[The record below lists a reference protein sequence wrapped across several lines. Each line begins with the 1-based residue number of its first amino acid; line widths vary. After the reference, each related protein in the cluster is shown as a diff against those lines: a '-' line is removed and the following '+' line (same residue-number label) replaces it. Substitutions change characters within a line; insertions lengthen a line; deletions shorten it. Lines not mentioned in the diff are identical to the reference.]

1 MRMRYYLRGLGIG
14 IVVTALLMGFTKGG
28 QKETLTDAEIV
39 ERAKSLGMLESSVLS
54 ADLGNKEEISVNDI
68 SEVAQQEETQQTE
81 PEAETGNPTQTDSE
95 KETETNSST
104 QIDSEKEIETDNPAK
119 TDLENK
125 IETDNPEKTK
135 SDAET
140 VKSDQADS
148 AEKTDNSKETEPAD
162 SNEITK
168 NDESNSSDKQ
178 GQENAA
184 EKRYVVTIYSGDGS
198 RTVANRLE
206 EMGVIEDA
214 AEFDRYLCQN
224 GYDKRLTTGNHEI
237 NAGADE
243 KEIAEALVKRVN

>member
-39 ERAKSLGMLESSVLS
+39 ERAKSLGMVESSVLS
-54 ADLGNKEEISVNDI
+54 ADLGDKEDISVNDI
-68 SEVAQQEETQQTE
+68 SEADQQEVMPETETETADNTEQTE
-81 PEAETGNPTQTDSE
+81 PETTDNTEQSKPETADDAEQSKPETADDTEQTEPETANNTEQSKPD
-95 KETETNSST
+95 KETEA
-104 QIDSEKEIETDNPAK
+104 E
-119 TDLENK
+119 
-125 IETDNPEKTK
+125 NPEKVG
-135 SDAET
+135 T
-140 VKSDQADS
+140 V
-148 AEKTDNSKETEPAD
+148 TGN
-162 SNEITK
+162 
-168 NDESNSSDKQ
+168 
-178 GQENAA
+178 
-184 EKRYVVTIYSGDGS
+184 RYVVTIYSGDGS

>member
-39 ERAKSLGMLESSVLS
+39 ERAKSLGMVESSVLS
-54 ADLGNKEEISVNDI
+54 ADLGDKEDISVNDI
-68 SEVAQQEETQQTE
+68 SEADQQEVMPETETETVNNTEQSKPETADDTEQTE
-81 PEAETGNPTQTDSE
+81 TETANNTEQSKPD
-95 KETETNSST
+95 KETE
-104 QIDSEKEIETDNPAK
+104 A
-119 TDLENK
+119 
-125 IETDNPEKTK
+125 DNPEKVG
-135 SDAET
+135 T
-140 VKSDQADS
+140 V
-148 AEKTDNSKETEPAD
+148 TGN
-162 SNEITK
+162 
-168 NDESNSSDKQ
+168 
-178 GQENAA
+178 
-184 EKRYVVTIYSGDGS
+184 RYVVTIYSGDGS

>member
-39 ERAKSLGMLESSVLS
+39 ERAKSLGMVESSVLS
-54 ADLGNKEEISVNDI
+54 ADLGDKEDISVNDI
-68 SEVAQQEETQQTE
+68 SEADQQEVMPETETETADNTEQTE
-81 PEAETGNPTQTDSE
+81 TETTDNTEQSKPETADDTEQTKPETTDNTEQTKPE
-95 KETETNSST
+95 KETE
-104 QIDSEKEIETDNPAK
+104 A
-119 TDLENK
+119 
-125 IETDNPEKTK
+125 DNPEEE
-135 SDAET
+135 ET
-140 VKSDQADS
+140 V
-148 AEKTDNSKETEPAD
+148 T
-162 SNEITK
+162 
-168 NDESNSSDKQ
+168 
-178 GQENAA
+178 

>member
-39 ERAKSLGMLESSVLS
+39 ERAKSLGMVESSVLS
-54 ADLGNKEEISVNDI
+54 ADLGDKEDISVNDI
-68 SEVAQQEETQQTE
+68 SEADQQEVMLETEPETADNTEQTE
-81 PEAETGNPTQTDSE
+81 PETTDNTEQSKPETADDAEQSKPETADDTEQTEPETANNTEQSKPD
-95 KETETNSST
+95 KETE
-104 QIDSEKEIETDNPAK
+104 A
-119 TDLENK
+119 
-125 IETDNPEKTK
+125 DNPEKVG
-135 SDAET
+135 T
-140 VKSDQADS
+140 V
-148 AEKTDNSKETEPAD
+148 TGN
-162 SNEITK
+162 
-168 NDESNSSDKQ
+168 
-178 GQENAA
+178 
-184 EKRYVVTIYSGDGS
+184 RYVVTIYSGDGS

>member
-39 ERAKSLGMLESSVLS
+39 ERAKSLGMVESSVLS
-54 ADLGNKEEISVNDI
+54 ADLGDKEDISVNDI
-68 SEVAQQEETQQTE
+68 SEADQQEVMPETEPETADNTEQTE
-81 PEAETGNPTQTDSE
+81 PETTDNTEQSKPETTDNTEQSKPETADDTEQTKPETTDNTEQTKPE
-95 KETETNSST
+95 KETE
-104 QIDSEKEIETDNPAK
+104 A
-119 TDLENK
+119 
-125 IETDNPEKTK
+125 DNPEEE
-135 SDAET
+135 ET
-140 VKSDQADS
+140 V
-148 AEKTDNSKETEPAD
+148 T
-162 SNEITK
+162 
-168 NDESNSSDKQ
+168 
-178 GQENAA
+178 

-214 AEFDRYLCQN
+214 AEFDRYLCRN

>member
-39 ERAKSLGMLESSVLS
+39 ERAKSLGMVESSVLS
-54 ADLGNKEEISVNDI
+54 ADLGDKEDISVNDI
-68 SEVAQQEETQQTE
+68 SEADQQEVMPETETETADNTEQTETETTDNTEQSKPEVADDTEQTE
-81 PEAETGNPTQTDSE
+81 PQTANNTEQSKPD
-95 KETETNSST
+95 KETE
-104 QIDSEKEIETDNPAK
+104 A
-119 TDLENK
+119 
-125 IETDNPEKTK
+125 DNPEKVG
-135 SDAET
+135 T
-140 VKSDQADS
+140 V
-148 AEKTDNSKETEPAD
+148 TGN
-162 SNEITK
+162 
-168 NDESNSSDKQ
+168 
-178 GQENAA
+178 
-184 EKRYVVTIYSGDGS
+184 RYVVTIYSGDGS

>member
-39 ERAKSLGMLESSVLS
+39 ERAKSLGMVESSVLS
-54 ADLGNKEEISVNDI
+54 ADLGDKEDISVNDI
-68 SEVAQQEETQQTE
+68 SEADQQEVMPETEPETADNTEQTE
-81 PEAETGNPTQTDSE
+81 PETTDNTEQSKPETADDTEQTEPETANNTEQSKPD
-95 KETETNSST
+95 KETE
-104 QIDSEKEIETDNPAK
+104 A
-119 TDLENK
+119 
-125 IETDNPEKTK
+125 DNPEKVG
-135 SDAET
+135 T
-140 VKSDQADS
+140 V
-148 AEKTDNSKETEPAD
+148 TGN
-162 SNEITK
+162 
-168 NDESNSSDKQ
+168 
-178 GQENAA
+178 
-184 EKRYVVTIYSGDGS
+184 RYVVTIYSGDGS

-214 AEFDRYLCQN
+214 EEFDRYLCQN

>member
-68 SEVAQQEETQQTE
+68 SEVAQQEAQQTE
-81 PEAETGNPTQTDSE
+81 PEAETDNPTQTDSE

-104 QIDSEKEIETDNPAK
+104 QIDSEKEIETDNP
-119 TDLENK
+119 
-125 IETDNPEKTK
+125 EKTK

-148 AEKTDNSKETEPAD
+148 
-162 SNEITK
+162 
-168 NDESNSSDKQ
+168 
-178 GQENAA
+178 A

>member
-39 ERAKSLGMLESSVLS
+39 ERAKSLGMVESSVLS
-54 ADLGNKEEISVNDI
+54 ADLGDKEDISVNDI
-68 SEVAQQEETQQTE
+68 SEADQQEVMPETETETADNTEQTE
-81 PEAETGNPTQTDSE
+81 PETTDNTEQSKPEVADDAEQSKPETADDTEQTEPETANNTEQSKPD
-95 KETETNSST
+95 KETEA
-104 QIDSEKEIETDNPAK
+104 E
-119 TDLENK
+119 
-125 IETDNPEKTK
+125 NPEKVG
-135 SDAET
+135 T
-140 VKSDQADS
+140 V
-148 AEKTDNSKETEPAD
+148 TGN
-162 SNEITK
+162 
-168 NDESNSSDKQ
+168 
-178 GQENAA
+178 
-184 EKRYVVTIYSGDGS
+184 RYVVTIYSGDGS

>member
-28 QKETLTDAEIV
+28 QKEMLTDAEIV

-81 PEAETGNPTQTDSE
+81 PEAETDNPTQTDSE
-95 KETETNSST
+95 KETETNSSI
-104 QIDSEKEIETDNPAK
+104 QIDSEKEIETDNPEK

-148 AEKTDNSKETEPAD
+148 
-162 SNEITK
+162 
-168 NDESNSSDKQ
+168 
-178 GQENAA
+178 A

>member
-54 ADLGNKEEISVNDI
+54 ADLGNEEEISVNDI

-81 PEAETGNPTQTDSE
+81 PEAETDNPTQTDSE

-104 QIDSEKEIETDNPAK
+104 QIDSEKEIETDNP
-119 TDLENK
+119 
-125 IETDNPEKTK
+125 EKTK

-148 AEKTDNSKETEPAD
+148 
-162 SNEITK
+162 
-168 NDESNSSDKQ
+168 
-178 GQENAA
+178 A

>member
-54 ADLGNKEEISVNDI
+54 ADLGNEEEISVNDI

-81 PEAETGNPTQTDSE
+81 PEAETDNPTQTDSE

-104 QIDSEKEIETDNPAK
+104 QIDSEKEIETDNPEK

-125 IETDNPEKTK
+125 IENDNPEKTK

-148 AEKTDNSKETEPAD
+148 
-162 SNEITK
+162 
-168 NDESNSSDKQ
+168 
-178 GQENAA
+178 A

>member
-39 ERAKSLGMLESSVLS
+39 ERAKSLGMVESSVLS
-54 ADLGNKEEISVNDI
+54 ADLGDKEDISVNDI
-68 SEVAQQEETQQTE
+68 SEADQQEVMPETETETADNTEQSKPETADDTEQTK
-81 PEAETGNPTQTDSE
+81 PETTDNTEQTKPE
-95 KETETNSST
+95 KETE
-104 QIDSEKEIETDNPAK
+104 A
-119 TDLENK
+119 
-125 IETDNPEKTK
+125 DNPEEE
-135 SDAET
+135 ET
-140 VKSDQADS
+140 V
-148 AEKTDNSKETEPAD
+148 T
-162 SNEITK
+162 
-168 NDESNSSDKQ
+168 
-178 GQENAA
+178 

>member
-39 ERAKSLGMLESSVLS
+39 ERAKSLGMVESSVLS
-54 ADLGNKEEISVNDI
+54 ADLGDKEDISVNDI
-68 SEVAQQEETQQTE
+68 SEADQQEVKPETEPETADDAEQSKPETADNTKQSKPETADDTEQTE
-81 PEAETGNPTQTDSE
+81 PETANNTEQSKPD
-95 KETETNSST
+95 KETE
-104 QIDSEKEIETDNPAK
+104 A
-119 TDLENK
+119 
-125 IETDNPEKTK
+125 DNPEKV
-135 SDAET
+135 ET
-140 VKSDQADS
+140 V
-148 AEKTDNSKETEPAD
+148 TGN
-162 SNEITK
+162 
-168 NDESNSSDKQ
+168 
-178 GQENAA
+178 
-184 EKRYVVTIYSGDGS
+184 RYVVTIYSGDGS

>member
-39 ERAKSLGMLESSVLS
+39 ERAKSLGMVESSVLS
-54 ADLGNKEEISVNDI
+54 ADLGDKEDISVNDI
-68 SEVAQQEETQQTE
+68 SEADQQEVMPETETETADNTEQTE
-81 PEAETGNPTQTDSE
+81 PETTDNTEQSKPEVADDAEQSKPETTDDTEQTEPETANNTEQSKPD
-95 KETETNSST
+95 KETE
-104 QIDSEKEIETDNPAK
+104 A
-119 TDLENK
+119 
-125 IETDNPEKTK
+125 DNPEKVG
-135 SDAET
+135 T
-140 VKSDQADS
+140 V
-148 AEKTDNSKETEPAD
+148 TE
-162 SNEITK
+162 N
-168 NDESNSSDKQ
+168 
-178 GQENAA
+178 
-184 EKRYVVTIYSGDGS
+184 RYVVTIYSGDGS

>member
-39 ERAKSLGMLESSVLS
+39 ERAKSLGMVESSVLS
-54 ADLGNKEEISVNDI
+54 ADLGDKEDISENDI
-68 SEVAQQEETQQTE
+68 SEADQQEIMPETEPEIADNTKQTE
-81 PEAETGNPTQTDSE
+81 PETADNMEQTEPETADNMEQTEPETTDNTEQTNPE
-95 KETETNSST
+95 KETE
-104 QIDSEKEIETDNPAK
+104 A
-119 TDLENK
+119 
-125 IETDNPEKTK
+125 DNPEEE
-135 SDAET
+135 ET
-140 VKSDQADS
+140 V
-148 AEKTDNSKETEPAD
+148 T
-162 SNEITK
+162 
-168 NDESNSSDKQ
+168 
-178 GQENAA
+178 

>member
-39 ERAKSLGMLESSVLS
+39 ERAKSLGMVESSVLS
-54 ADLGNKEEISVNDI
+54 ADLGDKEDISVNDI
-68 SEVAQQEETQQTE
+68 SEADQQEVMPETEPETADNTEQTE
-81 PEAETGNPTQTDSE
+81 PETTDNTEQSKPETTDNTEQTKPETTDNTEQSKPETADDAEQSKPETADDTEQTEPETANNTEQSKPD
-95 KETETNSST
+95 KETE
-104 QIDSEKEIETDNPAK
+104 A
-119 TDLENK
+119 
-125 IETDNPEKTK
+125 DNPEKVG
-135 SDAET
+135 T
-140 VKSDQADS
+140 V
-148 AEKTDNSKETEPAD
+148 TGN
-162 SNEITK
+162 
-168 NDESNSSDKQ
+168 
-178 GQENAA
+178 
-184 EKRYVVTIYSGDGS
+184 RYVVTIYSGDGS

>member
-39 ERAKSLGMLESSVLS
+39 ERAKSLGMVESSVLS
-54 ADLGNKEEISVNDI
+54 ADLGDKEDISVNDI
-68 SEVAQQEETQQTE
+68 SEADQQEVMPETEPETADNTEQTE
-81 PEAETGNPTQTDSE
+81 PETTDNTEQSKPETADDAEQSKPETADDTEQTEPETANNTEQSKPD
-95 KETETNSST
+95 KETEA
-104 QIDSEKEIETDNPAK
+104 E
-119 TDLENK
+119 
-125 IETDNPEKTK
+125 NPEKVG
-135 SDAET
+135 T
-140 VKSDQADS
+140 V
-148 AEKTDNSKETEPAD
+148 TGNS
-162 SNEITK
+162 
-168 NDESNSSDKQ
+168 
-178 GQENAA
+178 
-184 EKRYVVTIYSGDGS
+184 YVVTIYSGDGS

>member
-39 ERAKSLGMLESSVLS
+39 ERAKSLGMVESSVLS
-54 ADLGNKEEISVNDI
+54 ADLGDKEDISVNDI
-68 SEVAQQEETQQTE
+68 SEADQQEVMPETETETADNTEQTE
-81 PEAETGNPTQTDSE
+81 PETTDNTEQSKPEVADDAEQSKPETADDTEQTEPETANNTEQSKPD
-95 KETETNSST
+95 KETE
-104 QIDSEKEIETDNPAK
+104 A
-119 TDLENK
+119 
-125 IETDNPEKTK
+125 DNPEKVG
-135 SDAET
+135 T
-140 VKSDQADS
+140 V
-148 AEKTDNSKETEPAD
+148 TGN
-162 SNEITK
+162 
-168 NDESNSSDKQ
+168 
-178 GQENAA
+178 
-184 EKRYVVTIYSGDGS
+184 RYVVTIYSGDGS

>member
-1 MRMRYYLRGLGIG
+1 MRIRYYLRGLGIG
-14 IVVTALLMGFTKGG
+14 IVVAALLMGFTKGG

-39 ERAKSLGMLESSVLS
+39 ERAKSLGMVESSVLS
-54 ADLGNKEEISVNDI
+54 ADLGNKEELSVNDI
-68 SEVAQQEETQQTE
+68 SEVAQQEAQQTE
-81 PEAETGNPTQTDSE
+81 QEAETDNPKQTDSE
-95 KETETNSST
+95 KETETN
-104 QIDSEKEIETDNPAK
+104 NPAK

-125 IETDNPEKTK
+125 IENDNPEETK
-135 SDAET
+135 SETET
-140 VKSDQADS
+140 VKSNQADS
-148 AEKTDNSKETEPAD
+148 AEKTDNSKETKPAD

-168 NDESNSSDKQ
+168 NDESNSNDKQ
-178 GQENAA
+178 EPEDSA

>member
-1 MRMRYYLRGLGIG
+1 MRYYLRGLGIG

-39 ERAKSLGMLESSVLS
+39 ERAKSLGMVESSVLS
-54 ADLGNKEEISVNDI
+54 ADLGDKEDISVNDI
-68 SEVAQQEETQQTE
+68 SEADQQEVMPETETETADNTEQTE
-81 PEAETGNPTQTDSE
+81 TETTDKTGQSKPETADDTEQTKPETTDNTEQTKPE
-95 KETETNSST
+95 KETE
-104 QIDSEKEIETDNPAK
+104 A
-119 TDLENK
+119 
-125 IETDNPEKTK
+125 DNPEEE
-135 SDAET
+135 ET
-140 VKSDQADS
+140 V
-148 AEKTDNSKETEPAD
+148 T
-162 SNEITK
+162 
-168 NDESNSSDKQ
+168 
-178 GQENAA
+178 

>member
-39 ERAKSLGMLESSVLS
+39 ERAKSLGMIESSVLS
-54 ADLGNKEEISVNDI
+54 ADLGNKQELSVNDI
-68 SEVAQQEETQQTE
+68 SEVAQQEAQQTE
-81 PEAETGNPTQTDSE
+81 QEAETDNPAQTDSE
-95 KETETNSST
+95 KEIGNNNPAKS
-104 QIDSEKEIETDNPAK
+104 DSEKEIAK
-119 TDLENK
+119 
-125 IETDNPEKTK
+125 DNPEKTDSEKEIAKDNPEEVESVTETEKTEQTK

-140 VKSDQADS
+140 VKSNQADS
-148 AEKTDNSKETEPAD
+148 AEKTDNLKEEPED
-162 SNEITK
+162 
-168 NDESNSSDKQ
+168 
-178 GQENAA
+178 AA

-237 NAGADE
+237 NAGANE

>member
-39 ERAKSLGMLESSVLS
+39 ERAKSLGMVESSVLS
-54 ADLGNKEEISVNDI
+54 ADLGDKEDISVNDI
-68 SEVAQQEETQQTE
+68 SEADQQEVMPETEPETADDAEQSKPETADNTKQSKPETADDTEQTE
-81 PEAETGNPTQTDSE
+81 PETANNTEQSKPD
-95 KETETNSST
+95 KETE
-104 QIDSEKEIETDNPAK
+104 A
-119 TDLENK
+119 
-125 IETDNPEKTK
+125 DNPEKV
-135 SDAET
+135 ET
-140 VKSDQADS
+140 V
-148 AEKTDNSKETEPAD
+148 TGN
-162 SNEITK
+162 
-168 NDESNSSDKQ
+168 
-178 GQENAA
+178 
-184 EKRYVVTIYSGDGS
+184 RYVVTIYSGDGS

>member
-39 ERAKSLGMLESSVLS
+39 ERAKSLGMVESSVLS
-54 ADLGNKEEISVNDI
+54 ADLGDKEDISVNDI
-68 SEVAQQEETQQTE
+68 SEADQQEVMPETETETADNTEQTE
-81 PEAETGNPTQTDSE
+81 TETTDNTEQSKPETADDTEQTKPETTDNTEQSKPD
-95 KETETNSST
+95 KETE
-104 QIDSEKEIETDNPAK
+104 A
-119 TDLENK
+119 
-125 IETDNPEKTK
+125 DNPEEE
-135 SDAET
+135 ET
-140 VKSDQADS
+140 V
-148 AEKTDNSKETEPAD
+148 T
-162 SNEITK
+162 
-168 NDESNSSDKQ
+168 
-178 GQENAA
+178 

>member
-39 ERAKSLGMLESSVLS
+39 ERAKSLGMVESSVLS

-68 SEVAQQEETQQTE
+68 SEVNQQEAQQTQPETQTDNLTQTQ
-81 PEAETGNPTQTDSE
+81 PEAKTDNLTQTDSE
-95 KETETNSST
+95 KETENNSST
-104 QIDSEKEIETDNPAK
+104 QIDSEKEIEKDNPAK
-119 TDLENK
+119 TDLENNT
-125 IETDNPEKTK
+125 ENDKTK
-135 SDAET
+135 KTKPDAET

-148 AEKTDNSKETEPAD
+148 AEK
-162 SNEITK
+162 
-168 NDESNSSDKQ
+168 
-178 GQENAA
+178 
-184 EKRYVVTIYSGDGS
+184 RYVVSIYSGDGS

-237 NAGADE
+237 KAGADE

>member
-39 ERAKSLGMLESSVLS
+39 ERAKSLGMVESSVLS
-54 ADLGNKEEISVNDI
+54 ADLGDKEDISVNGI
-68 SEVAQQEETQQTE
+68 SEADQQEVMPETEPETADNTEQTE
-81 PEAETGNPTQTDSE
+81 PETTDNTEQSKPETTDNTEQSKPETADDAEQSKPETADDTEQTEPETANNTEQSKPD
-95 KETETNSST
+95 KETE
-104 QIDSEKEIETDNPAK
+104 A
-119 TDLENK
+119 
-125 IETDNPEKTK
+125 DNPEKVG
-135 SDAET
+135 T
-140 VKSDQADS
+140 V
-148 AEKTDNSKETEPAD
+148 TGN
-162 SNEITK
+162 
-168 NDESNSSDKQ
+168 
-178 GQENAA
+178 
-184 EKRYVVTIYSGDGS
+184 RYVVTIYSGDGS

>member
-39 ERAKSLGMLESSVLS
+39 ERAKSLGMVESSVLS
-54 ADLGNKEEISVNDI
+54 ADLGDKEDISVNDI
-68 SEVAQQEETQQTE
+68 SEADQQEVMPETEPETADNTEQTE
-81 PEAETGNPTQTDSE
+81 PET
-95 KETETNSST
+95 
-104 QIDSEKEIETDNPAK
+104 TDNTEMTK
-119 TDLENK
+119 S
-125 IETDNPEKTK
+125 ETADNTEQTEPETADNTEQTKPEAANNTEQTEPEVADNTEQSKPEKNPEADNPEKV
-135 SDAET
+135 ET
-140 VKSDQADS
+140 V
-148 AEKTDNSKETEPAD
+148 TE
-162 SNEITK
+162 N
-168 NDESNSSDKQ
+168 
-178 GQENAA
+178 
-184 EKRYVVTIYSGDGS
+184 RYVVTIYSGDGS

>member
-39 ERAKSLGMLESSVLS
+39 ERAKSLGMVESSVLS
-54 ADLGNKEEISVNDI
+54 ADLGDKEDISVNGI
-68 SEVAQQEETQQTE
+68 SEADQQEVMPETETETADNTEQTE
-81 PEAETGNPTQTDSE
+81 PETTDNTEQSKPETADDTEQTEPETANNTEQSKPD
-95 KETETNSST
+95 KETEA
-104 QIDSEKEIETDNPAK
+104 E
-119 TDLENK
+119 
-125 IETDNPEKTK
+125 NPEKVG
-135 SDAET
+135 T
-140 VKSDQADS
+140 V
-148 AEKTDNSKETEPAD
+148 TGN
-162 SNEITK
+162 
-168 NDESNSSDKQ
+168 
-178 GQENAA
+178 
-184 EKRYVVTIYSGDGS
+184 RYVVTIYSGDGS

>member
-39 ERAKSLGMLESSVLS
+39 ERAKSLGMVESSVLS
-54 ADLGNKEEISVNDI
+54 ADLGDKEDISVNDI
-68 SEVAQQEETQQTE
+68 SEADQQEVMPETEPETADNTEQTKPEAANNTEQTE
-81 PEAETGNPTQTDSE
+81 PEVADNTEQSKPEKNPE
-95 KETETNSST
+95 
-104 QIDSEKEIETDNPAK
+104 A
-119 TDLENK
+119 
-125 IETDNPEKTK
+125 DNPEKV
-135 SDAET
+135 ET
-140 VKSDQADS
+140 V
-148 AEKTDNSKETEPAD
+148 TE
-162 SNEITK
+162 N
-168 NDESNSSDKQ
+168 
-178 GQENAA
+178 
-184 EKRYVVTIYSGDGS
+184 RYVVTIYSGDGS

>member
-39 ERAKSLGMLESSVLS
+39 ERAKSLGMVESSVLS
-54 ADLGNKEEISVNDI
+54 ADLGDKEDISVNGI
-68 SEVAQQEETQQTE
+68 SEADQQEVMPETETETADNTEQTE
-81 PEAETGNPTQTDSE
+81 PETTDNTEQSKPETADDAEQSKPETADDTEQTEPETANNTEQSKPD
-95 KETETNSST
+95 KETE
-104 QIDSEKEIETDNPAK
+104 A
-119 TDLENK
+119 
-125 IETDNPEKTK
+125 DNPEKVG
-135 SDAET
+135 T
-140 VKSDQADS
+140 V
-148 AEKTDNSKETEPAD
+148 TGN
-162 SNEITK
+162 
-168 NDESNSSDKQ
+168 
-178 GQENAA
+178 
-184 EKRYVVTIYSGDGS
+184 RYVVTIYSGDGS

>member
-54 ADLGNKEEISVNDI
+54 ADLGNEEEISVNDI

-81 PEAETGNPTQTDSE
+81 PEAETDNPTQTDSE

-104 QIDSEKEIETDNPAK
+104 QIDSEKEIETDNP
-119 TDLENK
+119 
-125 IETDNPEKTK
+125 EKTK

-148 AEKTDNSKETEPAD
+148 
-162 SNEITK
+162 
-168 NDESNSSDKQ
+168 
-178 GQENAA
+178 A

-206 EMGVIEDA
+206 EMGVIEDS

>member
-39 ERAKSLGMLESSVLS
+39 ERAKSLGMVESSVLS
-54 ADLGNKEEISVNDI
+54 ADLGDKEDISVNDI
-68 SEVAQQEETQQTE
+68 SEADQQEVMPETETETADNTEQTE
-81 PEAETGNPTQTDSE
+81 TETTDNTEQSKPETADDTEQTKPETTDNTEQTKPD
-95 KETETNSST
+95 KETE
-104 QIDSEKEIETDNPAK
+104 A
-119 TDLENK
+119 
-125 IETDNPEKTK
+125 DNPEKVG
-135 SDAET
+135 T
-140 VKSDQADS
+140 V
-148 AEKTDNSKETEPAD
+148 TGN
-162 SNEITK
+162 
-168 NDESNSSDKQ
+168 
-178 GQENAA
+178 
-184 EKRYVVTIYSGDGS
+184 RYVVTIYSGDGS

>member
-39 ERAKSLGMLESSVLS
+39 ERAKSLGMVESSVLS
-54 ADLGNKEEISVNDI
+54 ADLGDKEDISVNDI
-68 SEVAQQEETQQTE
+68 SEADQQEVMPETETETADNTEQTE
-81 PEAETGNPTQTDSE
+81 TETTDNTEQSKPETADDTEQTKPETTDNTEQTKPE
-95 KETETNSST
+95 KETE
-104 QIDSEKEIETDNPAK
+104 A
-119 TDLENK
+119 
-125 IETDNPEKTK
+125 DNPEKVG
-135 SDAET
+135 T
-140 VKSDQADS
+140 V
-148 AEKTDNSKETEPAD
+148 T
-162 SNEITK
+162 
-168 NDESNSSDKQ
+168 
-178 GQENAA
+178 

>member
-68 SEVAQQEETQQTE
+68 SEVAQQEAQQTE
-81 PEAETGNPTQTDSE
+81 PEAETDNPTQTDSE

-104 QIDSEKEIETDNPAK
+104 QIDSEKEIETDNPEK

-125 IETDNPEKTK
+125 IETDNPAKTK

-148 AEKTDNSKETEPAD
+148 
-162 SNEITK
+162 
-168 NDESNSSDKQ
+168 
-178 GQENAA
+178 A

>member
-39 ERAKSLGMLESSVLS
+39 ERAKSLGMVESSVLS
-54 ADLGNKEEISVNDI
+54 ADLGDKEDISVNDI
-68 SEVAQQEETQQTE
+68 SEADQQEVMPETETETADNTEQTE
-81 PEAETGNPTQTDSE
+81 PETTDNTEQSKPETADDTEQTKPETTDNTEQTKPE
-95 KETETNSST
+95 KETE
-104 QIDSEKEIETDNPAK
+104 A
-119 TDLENK
+119 
-125 IETDNPEKTK
+125 DNPENVG
-135 SDAET
+135 T
-140 VKSDQADS
+140 V
-148 AEKTDNSKETEPAD
+148 TE
-162 SNEITK
+162 N
-168 NDESNSSDKQ
+168 
-178 GQENAA
+178 
-184 EKRYVVTIYSGDGS
+184 RYVVTIYSGDGS